1 MRLTHRILAL
11 FTLSSLIP
19 LTLVMPASA
28 QLSDSA
34 RVSVF
39 TIYPGEAVHSLWGH
53 SALRIWDPVTGID
66 IAYNYGTFDFGNPLS
81 FIARFAYGKLDYRLA
96 LENSAARV
104 EYSWFSQRRGVV
116 EQQLNLTPSERQ
128 ALYQY
133 LSINALPENST
144 YRYDF
149 LYDNCATRIRDALEY
164 ALQTPLADSIS
175 TGVTFRSLVRPY
187 VHARPDL
194 DMAINLAMGLPVDR
208 YASQRDLAFLP
219 IELQALLQNAQTATG
234 APLVL
239 ASDTLYGNPVT
250 PQTRRSMSLPTGIAW
265 LIFVVACGYFLRDLR
280 EPRQRKFDVVFL
292 SAVTLIGL
300 FVTFFWLVSLHAI
313 TRPNLHIMWAWPL
326 HIIPL
331 FLSRR
336 SLVTIYWWCAAAGA
350 AVFALGSAW
359 WPQASPAIALPLALT
374 VAVRCITL
382 ARVPRTGFEP
392 VLPA

>member
-1 MRLTHRILAL
+1 MRLTLRILAL
-11 FTLSSLIP
+11 FTLLSLIS
-19 LTLVMPASA
+19 LTLNMPTRA
-28 QLSDSA
+28 QISDSA

-39 TIYPGEAVHSLWGH
+39 TIYPGEAVYSLWGH
-53 SALRIWDPVTGID
+53 SAIRIWDPVTGID
-66 IAYNYGTFDFGNPLS
+66 ISYNYGTFDFGNPLW
-81 FIARFAYGKLDYRLA
+81 FIARFAYGKLDYRLS
-96 LENSAARV
+96 LENSTARV
-104 EYSWFSQRRGVV
+104 EYSWYSEKRGVV
-116 EQQLNLTPSERQ
+116 EQQLNLTPTEIQ
-128 ALYQY
+128 TLYQY
-133 LSINALPENST
+133 LSTNALPENST

-164 ALQTPLADSIS
+164 TLQAPLADSIS

-187 VHARPDL
+187 VHARSDL

-250 PQTRRSMSLPTGIAW
+250 PQTRHSISLPTGIAW
-265 LIFVVACGYFLRDLR
+265 LIFVVAFGYFLRDFR

-292 SAVTLIGL
+292 STVTLIGL
-300 FVTFFWLVSLHAI
+300 LVAFFWIVSQHAI
-313 TRPNLHIMWAWPL
+313 TRPNLHILWAWPL
-326 HIIPL
+326 HIVPL
-331 FLSRR
+331 LLYRR
-336 SLVTIYWWCAAAGA
+336 SFVTIYWWCAAASA

-359 WPQASPAIALPLALT
+359 WPQTSPAIALPLALA
-374 VAVRCITL
+374 VAVRCISL

>member
-1 MRLTHRILAL
+1 MRLTHRILTL
-11 FTLSSLIP
+11 FTLLSLIS
-19 LTLVMPASA
+19 LALVTPTHA
-28 QLSDSA
+28 QISDSA

-39 TIYPGEAVHSLWGH
+39 TIYPGEALHSLWGH

-66 IAYNYGTFDFGNPLS
+66 ISYNYGTFDFGNPLS
-81 FIARFAYGKLDYRLA
+81 FIARFAYGKLDYQLSLQNSPA
-96 LENSAARV
+96 LV
-104 EYSWFSQRRGVV
+104 ERSWFSEKRGVV
-116 EQQLNLTPSERQ
+116 EQQLNLTPSETRT
-128 ALYQY
+128 LYGF
-133 LSINALPENST
+133 LSINALSENRT

-149 LYDNCATRIRDALEY
+149 LFDNCATRIRDALEY

-175 TGVTFRSLVRPY
+175 TGMSFRDLVRPY

-239 ASDTLYGNPVT
+239 ASDTLHGNPVT
-250 PQTRRSMSLPTGIAW
+250 PETRRSISLPTGVAW
-265 LIFVVACGYFLRDLR
+265 LIFVAAFVYFLRDFR
-280 EPRQRKFDVVFL
+280 EPRQRKFDVVLL
-292 SAVTLIGL
+292 STVTLLGL
-300 FVTFFWLVSLHAI
+300 LVTFFWLVSLHTI
-313 TRPNLHIMWAWPL
+313 TRPNLHIIWAWPL
-326 HIIPL
+326 HIIAL
-331 FLSRR
+331 YLSRR
-336 SLVTIYWWCAAAGA
+336 SFVTIYWWCAAASA
-350 AVFALGSAW
+350 ALFALGSAW
-359 WPQASPAIALPLALT
+359 WPQASPAIALPLALA

>member
-1 MRLTHRILAL
+1 MRLTLRIRAL
-11 FTLSSLIP
+11 FTLLSLIS
-19 LTLVMPASA
+19 LTLNMPARA
-28 QLSDSA
+28 QISDSA

-39 TIYPGEAVHSLWGH
+39 TIYPGEAVYSLWGH
-53 SALRIWDPVTGID
+53 SALRIWDPLTGID
-66 IAYNYGTFDFGNPLS
+66 ISYNYGTFDFNNPLS
-81 FIARFAYGKLDYRLA
+81 FIARFAYGKLNYRLS
-96 LENSAARV
+96 LENSQARV
-104 EYSWFSQRRGVV
+104 EYSWFSQKRGVV
-116 EQQLNLTPSERQ
+116 EQQLNLTPSQRQ
-128 ALYQY
+128 TLYQY

-164 ALQTPLADSIS
+164 ALKTPLADSIL
-175 TGVTFRSLVRPY
+175 TRLTFRDLIRPY
-187 VHARPDL
+187 VRARPDL

-239 ASDTLYGNPVT
+239 VTDTLYGNPVT
-250 PQTRRSMSLPTGIAW
+250 PQTRRSISLPTGIAW
-265 LIFVVACGYFLRDLR
+265 LIFVVAFAYFLHDFH

-292 SAVTLIGL
+292 STVTLIGL
-300 FVTFFWLVSLHAI
+300 LVAFFWLVSLHSI

-331 FLSRR
+331 SLSRR
-336 SLVTIYWWCAAAGA
+336 SFVTIYWWCAAASA
-350 AVFALGSAW
+350 VVFALGSAW
-359 WPQASPAIALPLALT
+359 WPQASPAIALPLALA
-374 VAVRCITL
+374 VAVRCISL

>member
-11 FTLSSLIP
+11 FTLLSLIS
-19 LTLVMPASA
+19 LALNMPARA
-28 QLSDSA
+28 QISDSA

-39 TIYPGEAVHSLWGH
+39 TIYPGEAIYSLWGH
-53 SALRIWDPVTGID
+53 SALRIWDPVTGTD
-66 IAYNYGTFDFGNPLS
+66 ISYNYGTFDFNNPLS
-81 FIARFAYGKLDYRLA
+81 FIARFAYGKLDYRLS
-96 LENSAARV
+96 LENSPARV
-104 EYSWFSQRRGVV
+104 EYSWFTERRGVV

-128 ALYQY
+128 TLYQY
-133 LSINALPENST
+133 LSTNALPENRT

-164 ALQTPLADSIS
+164 ALQAPLADSIS
-175 TGVTFRSLVRPY
+175 TGVTFRDLIRPY

-208 YASQRDLAFLP
+208 FASQRDLALLP
-219 IELQALLQNAQTATG
+219 IELQALLQNAQTGTG

-239 ASDTLYGNPVT
+239 VSDTLFGSPVT
-250 PQTRRSMSLPTGIAW
+250 PEIRRSLSLPTGIAW
-265 LIFVVACGYFLRDLR
+265 LIFAVAFAYFLRDLR
-280 EPRQRKFDVVFL
+280 EPRQRIFDLVFL
-292 SAVTLIGL
+292 STVTLIGL
-300 FVTFFWLVSLHAI
+300 LVAFFWLVSLHAI

-326 HIIPL
+326 HIVPL

-336 SLVTIYWWCAAAGA
+336 SFVTVYWWCAAASA
-350 AVFALGSAW
+350 VVFALGSAW
-359 WPQASPAIALPLALT
+359 WPQTSPAIALPLALA
-374 VAVRCITL
+374 VAVRCINL